1 MGTQL
6 LSIIMNHRQNMRTYR
21 RFPVLVILLS
31 LAFTWAY
38 PPVSPDRFLM
48 AAKKNTRKSRVHVK
62 LKPVTGT
69 REITIG
75 EKTSVKIPV
84 NYTIVQAGHS
94 SYNGDDFVLNVFAR
108 DFTQGNAAYLEV
120 LPHPGESL
128 PRRLKLQA
136 YFEGNDIT
144 LDTRAWGL
152 RGIFA
157 IPPDLN
163 PGFAT
168 LEVKAR
174 GGRSDR
180 VYRFPFRIGP
190 TRFQT
195 YRKGLNL
202 GKYSD
207 KDLFTRRPD
216 LKARYESEKKR
227 KDELFAKTGPDA
239 MGNRLSHPRD
249 HHRVTSAFYAKRIYD
264 RYYNDHGK
272 KIRTAPKTSFH
283 LGLDLMG
290 GIGSP
295 IYALADG
302 VVAIAEEMY
311 YEGNH
316 TVIDHGAGIY
326 SRYMHQS
333 EILVRT
339 GQKVKAGELIG
350 KVGDTGMV
358 TGPHLHV
365 GLIIRGIY
373 VDPTSLLCLPVKS
386 E

>member
-1 MGTQL
+1 MTPT
-6 LSIIMNHRQNMRTYR
+6 SHMRTSG
-21 RFPVLVILLS
+21 RFPLLVILLS
-31 LAFTWAY
+31 LAFTWLY

-48 AAKKNTRKSRVHVK
+48 AEKKNARKSRVHVK
-62 LKPVTGT
+62 QKPVTGT
-69 REITIG
+69 REVTVG

-84 NYTIVQAGHS
+84 NYTIGQAGRCRF
-94 SYNGDDFVLNVFAR
+94 NGDDFVLDVFAR
-108 DFTQGNAAYLEV
+108 EFAQGNAAYLEV

-136 YFEGNDIT
+136 SFEGNDIT
-144 LDTRAWGL
+144 LDARSWGM

-157 IPPDLN
+157 IPPDLS

-174 GGRSDR
+174 GGKSDR
-180 VYRFPFRIGP
+180 VYRFPLRIGH

-202 GKYSD
+202 GRYSD

-216 LKARYESEKKR
+216 LKERYEREKKR

-239 MGNRLSHPRD
+239 LGNRLSHPRD

-264 RYYNDHGK
+264 RYYKDHGK
-272 KIRTAPKTSFH
+272 KIRTAPKISFH

-290 GIGSP
+290 GVGSP

-339 GQKVKAGELIG
+339 GQKVKAGEQIG

-373 VDPTSLLCLPVKS
+373 VDPSSLLCLPLRS